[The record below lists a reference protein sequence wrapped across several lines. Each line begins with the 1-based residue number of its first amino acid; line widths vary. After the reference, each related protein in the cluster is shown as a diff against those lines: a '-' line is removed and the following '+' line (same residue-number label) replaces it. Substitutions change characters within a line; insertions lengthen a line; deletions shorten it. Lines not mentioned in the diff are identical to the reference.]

1 MWKNKIKQIF
11 ILNDEVY
18 FGNMVIHKLDSDG
31 NTLLVKIL
39 EVGNWLD
46 KEENFKFV

>member
-1 MWKNKIKQIF
+1 MWKNKIKQIL
-11 ILNDEVY
+11 ILNDDFY
-18 FGNMVIHKLDSDG
+18 FGNMLIYKLDSDG

-46 KEENFKFV
+46 KV